1 MDDVAANRRWL
12 VSGFAAVVAAFAL
25 ALGAGSG
32 GAADGPQLER
42 AAGVSERTA
51 AAAVPER
58 PPIVKRLIPYGAKR
72 KRDMAA
78 YSKRHYGK
86 YKWRL
91 GTPKLIVQHFAVA
104 GSIDAIYNT
113 FAPNRPDAEYGELPG
128 TCSHFAIGADG
139 TIVKF
144 VRTDVRCRHV
154 VGLNHVSIGIE
165 HVGFS
170 DGEVMNRP
178 AQLQASLALTDWLRC
193 RYGLGI
199 KRVIGHHESLSS
211 PFYRELDPDLRG
223 RTHGD
228 FKRAT
233 MQVYR
238 GKIRSRA
245 SC

>member
-1 MDDVAANRRWL
+1 MDDFPGHRRWVVTGL
-12 VSGFAAVVAAFAL
+12 AAAVAAFVL

-32 GAADGPQLER
+32 GAAEGTKAER
-42 AAGVSERTA
+42 APGGSEQA
-51 AAAVPER
+51 AAAAAPDR
-58 PPIVKRLIPYGAKR
+58 PTMVKRLIPYGAKR

-78 YSKRHYGK
+78 YSKRHYGR

-170 DGEVMNRP
+170 DSDVLNRP

-199 KRVIGHHESLSS
+199 KRVIGHNESLSS
-211 PFYRELDPDLRG
+211 PFYRELDPRFRG

-228 FKRAT
+228 FKRSS
-233 MQVYR
+233 MRVYR
-238 GKIRSRA
+238 GKLRSRA